1 MLQHLLR
8 DPEIQECRKRT
19 DEDIELGLGEDQ
31 LVKSTVGGKSSLKV
45 GNKKWI
51 QSCTLSCYTSS
62 VLPDSVVKNPT
73 LQTYHK
79 QFVKRLHCLRLHI
92 VAQLWIQ

>member
-8 DPEIQECRKRT
+8 DPEIQECRKHT

-45 GNKKWI
+45 GNEKWI
-51 QSCTLSCYTSS
+51 HVQSCYMYKYIHS
-62 VLPDSVVKNPT
+62 VLRD
-73 LQTYHK
+73 
-79 QFVKRLHCLRLHI
+79 FVCPL
-92 VAQLWIQ
+92 

>member
-45 GNKKWI
+45 GNEKWI
-51 QSCTLSCYTSS
+51 HVHCPATYMFTVYCLIVYAHC
-62 VLPDSVVKNPT
+62 DSVVSNT
-73 LQTYHK
+73 TIATQ
-79 QFVKRLHCLRLHI
+79 
-92 VAQLWIQ
+92 

>member
-45 GNKKWI
+45 GNEKWM
-51 QSCTLSCYTSS
+51 YS
-62 VLPDSVVKNPT
+62 VLLYV
-73 LQTYHK
+73 Q
-79 QFVKRLHCLRLHI
+79 CI
-92 VAQLWIQ
+92 IA

>member
-45 GNKKWI
+45 GNEKWI
-51 QSCTLSCYTSS
+51 HKHCPATCTCTFTVYCLILYA
-62 VLPDSVVKNPT
+62 
-73 LQTYHK
+73 
-79 QFVKRLHCLRLHI
+79 HCD
-92 VAQLWIQ
+92 

>member
-8 DPEIQECRKRT
+8 DRDIQECRKRT

-45 GNKKWI
+45 GNEKFVDR
-51 QSCTLSCYTSS
+51 
-62 VLPDSVVKNPT
+62 VLVTVQCIAN
-73 LQTYHK
+73 
-79 QFVKRLHCLRLHI
+79 
-92 VAQLWIQ
+92 